1 MLKFIQCRHHNKKV
15 LNLIKISH
23 DYVSDLY
30 IKNKYY
36 FEVYV
41 RTIYQ
46 CYIDMYVGMY
56 ERNYISMLEFVG
68 PNQSFLDIDQSI
80 SIKKMIYKDQKIQ
93 EKNFITI

>member
-41 RTIYQ
+41 RTIY
-46 CYIDMYVGMY
+46 
-56 ERNYISMLEFVG
+56 
-68 PNQSFLDIDQSI
+68 
-80 SIKKMIYKDQKIQ
+80 
-93 EKNFITI
+93 